1 MRAFYNDHFRASATE
16 GQPIEARTMAYND
29 RLALWEAD
37 LDTIVS
43 MARELE
49 DLRSRYDTLELKH
62 LDAQFEIQRC
72 VLARCLALFVRLTAR
87 GRFRAVRNGLIG
99 GGTAGR

>member
-72 VLARCLALFVRLTAR
+72 VLLVVWRCL
-87 GRFRAVRNGLIG
+87 
-99 GGTAGR
+99 